1 MLDGRDYMRSSPG
14 GSRWSATVI
23 LLMVNTV
30 AFVAQSVLQY
40 YAPALDDKTRH
51 YFYLSTTGLA
61 HGFVWQLIT
70 FQFLH
75 GGFWHLAF
83 NLLVLYFFGRAIE
96 AALGPN
102 RFLKLYFM
110 SGVVGGLFQMLLAWL
125 LPAHFGGAVVGAS
138 AGIFGLVAA
147 FATLFPEQELT
158 LLLFLIIPISMRA
171 RTLLWLSIGVALFGI
186 LVPTENVA
194 HAAHLGG
201 IFAGWAYIF
210 WIVQGR
216 LGSKWSAVRV
226 LPRRPRE
233 LVRATSAK
241 RSVWHSQKSAEL
253 DDLPPAEFISQQVDP
268 ILDKISAH
276 GIQSLTERERKIL
289 EAARAKM
296 AKR

>member
-1 MLDGRDYMRSSPG
+1 MRSSPG
-14 GSRWSATVI
+14 ESRWSATVI
-23 LLMVNTV
+23 LLIVNTI
-30 AFVAQSVLQY
+30 AFVAQSALQY
-40 YAPALDDKTRH
+40 YAPALDEKTRQ
-51 YFYLSTTGLA
+51 YFYLSTAGLA
-61 HGFVWQLIT
+61 HGFVWQLVT

-83 NLLVLYFFGRAIE
+83 NLLVLYFFGRAVE
-96 AALGPN
+96 AALGPT

-110 SGVVGGLFQMLLAWL
+110 SGVVGGLFQMLLAWV

-233 LVRATSAK
+233 LVRATSVK
-241 RSVWHSQKSAEL
+241 RALWHSQKNAEP